1 MQFFTVLSVLLI
13 CSNVLNVS
21 SSNLHQISDYYFNG
35 NQNSNPIYNL
45 TLICGQIQNNRI
57 FSSNYFLRTK
67 NGYDVSRSSVMKI
80 SFEHCDYPDIPNNLS
95 QIFTNFHTLNVSHVG
110 FSSLDQIPFGEAKKL
125 TTLIAS
131 YNGIREIPSLS
142 FHKSDKLIEIDVSF
156 NRIHQIDDFALFGD
170 LNLQKL
176 NLSHNQLTTFND
188 HIVSDH
194 PHLTHLD
201 LSANQINA
209 LKTNAF
215 ERLRDLMHLDLSGN
229 PIKTVDRNMFLMCV
243 KLQYLNLSRTS
254 LVEIKSGTFSHQIN
268 LRILDLSGNRI
279 KMLNSNG
286 FPLQL
291 DHLDLLAVGDNPL
304 REISGFTSSTYSK
317 IVGIQST
324 EFKCSFLN
332 DTYEPNSW
340 KHLDMIA
347 KRMKCISD
355 NADFDDIDLSESSTA
370 PSNEQST
377 QRKEV
382 DVSTSKPAIEVT
394 ESSKST
400 KNSEIHRQQEQ
411 KQEEN
416 RDGKRGEEQK
426 PNQKQNENQ
435 MNVTLKAHFEDNK
448 AHTVTDTGKH
458 MLITSWINTILLI
471 IIAMAILYYVFRKRM
486 HQKNQLLNS
495 CLQVSYQDK
504 C

>member
-1 MQFFTVLSVLLI
+1 MQFFAILSVFII
-13 CSNVLNVS
+13 CSNVLDVS
-21 SSNLHQISDYYFNG
+21 SSNLHQISDYYFTG
-35 NQNSNPIYNL
+35 NQNSNV
-45 TLICGQIQNNRI
+45 TLICGQVQDKYI
-57 FSSNYFLRTK
+57 FSTNYYLRTK
-67 NGYDVSRSSVMKI
+67 NGYDIAKSSVLKI
-80 SFEHCDYPDIPNNLS
+80 SFERCDHPDIPKNLS
-95 QIFTNFHTLNVSHVG
+95 QVYTNFHTLNVSHVG
-110 FSSLDQIPFGEAKKL
+110 ISSIDQIPFGEAKKL

-131 YNGIREIPSLS
+131 YNKIREIPSLS

-156 NRIHQIDDFALFGD
+156 NQIHQIDDFALFGD

-176 NLSHNQLTTFND
+176 NLSHNELATFND
-188 HIVSDH
+188 HILSDH
-194 PHLTHLD
+194 SHLTHLD

-209 LKTNAF
+209 LETKAF
-215 ERLRDLMHLDLSGN
+215 ERLRNLMYLDLSGN

-254 LVEIKSGTFSHQIN
+254 LAEIKSGTFLHQIN
-268 LRILDLSGNRI
+268 LRILDLSGNRM

-291 DHLDLLAVGDNPL
+291 SHLELLGVGDNPL

-324 EFKCSFLN
+324 EFKCSFSN

-347 KRMKCISD
+347 KRMKCTSD
-355 NADFDDIDLSESSTA
+355 NDFDDVDLSESSTA
-370 PSNEQST
+370 PSNELST
-377 QRKEV
+377 QGKKM
-382 DVSTSKPAIEVT
+382 DVSTFKPAIEVT

-400 KNSEIHRQQEQ
+400 NNSEMHPQQKEKQREKQKEKQEKNQDQ
-411 KQEEN
+411 KQEP
-416 RDGKRGEEQK
+416 K
-426 PNQKQNENQ
+426 QKQNENQ
-435 MNVTLKAHFEDNK
+435 MNVTKKVHLEDNK
-448 AHTVTDTGKH
+448 SHIVTDTGKH
-458 MLITSWINTILLI
+458 MLITSWINTILLV